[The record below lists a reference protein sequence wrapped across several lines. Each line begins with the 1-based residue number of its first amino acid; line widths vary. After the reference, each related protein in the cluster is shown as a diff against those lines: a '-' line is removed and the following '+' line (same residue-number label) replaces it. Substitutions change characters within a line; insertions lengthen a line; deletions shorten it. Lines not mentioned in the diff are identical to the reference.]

1 MRLRPWP
8 AGAAGTYLKFG
19 VHERPTLGVAA
30 VLTLDAD
37 RRTVSDARVAI
48 GCIGPRPERLGHLEA
63 RVRGAATSD
72 IARGHTGVTDG
83 VADAI
88 DTVTDLHGSADYKRE
103 MAQVFLRRALRIAAR
118 RAMGEHADARYPHTV
133 VV

>member
-1 MRLRPWP
+1 MDAHGMTTRGRARPP
-8 AGAAGTYLKFG
+8 
-19 VHERPTLGVAA
+19 RLGV
-30 VLTLDAD
+30 
-37 RRTVSDARVAI
+37 
-48 GCIGPRPERLGHLEA
+48 LEA
-63 RVRGAATSD
+63 RLCGAAIAD
-72 IARGHTGVTDG
+72 IAQGHTSVIDG

-118 RAMGEHADARYPHTV
+118 RAMGEAVDARYPHTV